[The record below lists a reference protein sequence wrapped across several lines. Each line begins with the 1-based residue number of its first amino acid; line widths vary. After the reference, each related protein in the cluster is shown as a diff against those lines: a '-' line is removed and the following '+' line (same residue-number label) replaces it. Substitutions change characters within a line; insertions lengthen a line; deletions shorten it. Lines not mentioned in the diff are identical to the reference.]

1 MVRTCF
7 VLNGTGERLELA
19 QAAVAQSVEHFFGKE
34 EVDGSNPFC
43 GSSIINLLL
52 KPLVSHFIGRL
63 GVFLFNER
71 PGITFTWRT
80 CVVEVGK
87 WVN

>member
-7 VLNGTGERLELA
+7 VLDSNEKRVELVA
-19 QAAVAQSVEHFFGKE
+19 AAVAQLAEHFFGKE

-43 GSSIINLLL
+43 GSSIISLLL
-52 KPLVSHFIGRL
+52 KPLISYLRWRL
-63 GVFLFNER
+63 GVFLFHESL
-71 PGITFTWRT
+71 GITFTWRT

>member
-1 MVRTCF
+1 MVRACF
-7 VLNGTGERLELA
+7 VLNRTVKRISLA
-19 QAAVAQSVEHFFGKE
+19 SAAVAQSVEHFFGKE

-52 KPLVSHFIGRL
+52 KPLVSYLIGRL
-63 GVFLFNER
+63 GVFLCIASQR
-71 PGITFTWRT
+71 ITSKWRT
-80 CVVEVGK
+80 YVAEVGK

>member
-7 VLNGTGERLELA
+7 VTNRSIKRISLA
-19 QAAVAQSVEHFFGKE
+19 SAAVAQSVEHFFGKE

-52 KPLVSHFIGRL
+52 KPLVSYLVGRL
-63 GVFLFNER
+63 GVFLFYAC
-71 PGITFTWRT
+71 PGITFKWRT
-80 CVVEVGK
+80 YVAEVGK

>member
-7 VLNGTGERLELA
+7 VLYRTKNRIKLVD
-19 QAAVAQSVEHFFGKE
+19 AAVAQSVEHFFGKE
-34 EVDGSNPFC
+34 EVDGSIPSR

-52 KPLVSHFIGRL
+52 KPLVSYLIGRL
-63 GVFLFNER
+63 GVFVFHAC
-71 PGITFTWRT
+71 PGITFYLRT
-80 CVVEVGK
+80 YVAEVGK

>member
-7 VLNGTGERLELA
+7 VLYSNEKRRKLVA
-19 QAAVAQSVEHFFGKE
+19 AAVAQSVEHFFGKE

-43 GSSIINLLL
+43 GSRIINLLL
-52 KPLVSHFIGRL
+52 KPLVSYLIGRL
-63 GVFLFNER
+63 GVFVFHAY
-71 PGITFTWRT
+71 PGITFYGRT
-80 CVVEVGK
+80 YVAEVGK